1 MRNYTIAGAFSSG
14 KGGTVTVDN
23 ELSPTS
29 VNPVQNKVITG
40 KITDLEGKIKENG
53 GNGKS
58 AYEIAVTEGFEG
70 TEKEWL
76 ESLKGEVGPEGP
88 QGPKGDTGPQGPK
101 GDTGAEGPQGPK
113 GDTGSIG
120 PQGPQG
126 EYAAID
132 AELSADSNNPVANKA
147 IAAKIAELEGKIG
160 GGSNGSSIVSNY
172 DMVIGTY
179 VGDGTSAKSFSTQA
193 AAENATAADFTTG
206 VINIGVTADILLIFF
221 YNAFSS
227 PVSETAQTPT
237 DLPFV
242 MIKNEPLIYVLD
254 VNQNTQVV
262 TKYYYP
268 IKIVENG
275 FTSGLTSTTYSF
287 NNIKGRKYLY
297 IAFVKKSNGEIE
309 EEIESQG

>member
-1 MRNYTIAGAFSSG
+1 MRNYAIAGAFSSG

-40 KITDLEGKIKENG
+40 KITELEGKIKENG

-160 GGSNGSSIVSNY
+160 SSDGYSIITGTYTGDGSDSYGKTQIIDIGATPNLVFVQPVWQNTVSRYLHMAEKNMYFSYGSSNEFAVR
-172 DMVIGTY
+172 VI
-179 VGDGTSAKSFSTQA
+179 D
-193 AAENATAADFTTG
+193 
-206 VINIGVTADILLIFF
+206 
-221 YNAFSS
+221 
-227 PVSETAQTPT
+227 
-237 DLPFV
+237 
-242 MIKNEPLIYVLD
+242 
-254 VNQNTQVV
+254 
-262 TKYYYP
+262 
-268 IKIVENG
+268 NG
-275 FTSGLTSTTYSF
+275 FEVKDYLTNSGTVYM
-287 NNIKGRKYLY
+287 Y
-297 IAFVKKSNGEIE
+297 IAFVKKEDTA
-309 EEIESQG
+309 

>member
-1 MRNYTIAGAFSSG
+1 MRNYAIAGAFSSG

-53 GNGKS
+53 DNGKS

-88 QGPKGDTGPQGPK
+88 QGPKGDTGPQG
-101 GDTGAEGPQGPK
+101 
-113 GDTGSIG
+113 
-120 PQGPQG
+120 

-132 AELSADSNNPVANKA
+132 VELSADSNNPVANKA
-147 IAAKIAELEGKIG
+147 IAAKIAELEEKIG
-160 GGSNGSSIVSNY
+160 SGSSGNDY

-193 AAENATAADFTTG
+193 AAENATAADFTKG
-206 VINIGVTADILLIFF
+206 VINIGVTADILVIFH
-221 YNAFSS
+221 YNAFTD
-227 PVSETAQTPT
+227 PVNCTSDSAR

-242 MIKNEPLIYVLD
+242 MIKNEPLIYVYGSYD
-254 VNQNTQVV
+254 QNTQVV

-275 FTSGLTSTTYSF
+275 FTAYSTGNYSF
-287 NNIKGRKYLY
+287 NNKSGRKYLY
-297 IAFVKKSNGEIE
+297 IAFVKKSDGEIE